1 MLPRLRAR
9 LRRNH
14 LSPTR
19 HPGFPAIILI
29 TWLAHLQ
36 EGEKYSVSILFVWL
50 TEVSLISIMIGRLRM
65 NIDDC
70 ISDYETLGAKVFG
83 RSRWFSIRMSPFFW
97 IRDKYDHKILQD
109 VVRDVVRK
117 RVPKV
122 AEFPG
127 GRNFAFDE
135 NRCRV

>member
-1 MLPRLRAR
+1 
-9 LRRNH
+9 
-14 LSPTR
+14 
-19 HPGFPAIILI
+19 
-29 TWLAHLQ
+29 
-36 EGEKYSVSILFVWL
+36 
-50 TEVSLISIMIGRLRM
+50 M

-70 ISDYETLGAKVFG
+70 IRDYETLGAKVFG
-83 RSRWFSIRMSPFFW
+83 RRRWFSIRFTPLFW
-97 IRDKYDHKILQD
+97 IRDKYNHKILQD
-109 VVRDVVRK
+109 VVRDVVRA